1 MQGWHWC
8 LLLHESIFFLLSV
21 GTERANAALYPW
33 RSPWG
38 DHIQSEKVPKL
49 HNNDGTTIQSLH
61 VEILGISCVLL
72 DLDLYTAGTISDFFC
87 NGACNA
93 NIKKFLK
100 GIVCVVSF
108 YSPYFK
114 YLKTG

>member
-8 LLLHESIFFLLSV
+8 LLLHESISFLLSV
-21 GTERANAALYPW
+21 GTERDNPALYPW

-38 DHIQSEKVPKL
+38 DQIQSEKVLKL

-61 VEILGISCVLL
+61 VEILGISYVLL
-72 DLDLYTAGTISDFFC
+72 DPDLYTAGTISDHFC

-93 NIKKFLK
+93 N
-100 GIVCVVSF
+100 
-108 YSPYFK
+108 
-114 YLKTG
+114 KTKS